1 MGELQ
6 SIRVVKVSKGRYCI
20 SVVWG
25 GCRYRFYN
33 GHYIG
38 SWSKP
43 QSLPQTKRLRAME
56 ELCLEYQRA
65 IELGWTPIDDW
76 SDRLNRERVISKS
89 ILDEALASKLKQ
101 GLSESYSRK
110 LTWIVKHLKRHL
122 RGTQPNPKRLAAF
135 INESHW
141 TPATRNIIRRHLIA
155 FEKEMEKYGYEGSI
169 KTLTSKTRTEERLH
183 KPFRNVEAVLEEI
196 SHFDTRLHLCC
207 LLAFGCLLRPHREI
221 RLLTWGDISDDFGQ
235 VSLGGNQNKGKR
247 NRIVPIG
254 PYIQTHLRAFKRT
267 NSASNTNIFSG
278 NKKPFN
284 RDYFKTL
291 WGRYKKESKLLE
303 IGQTLYSF
311 RHTGAIQVYEKT
323 GSLVKLQQVMGHST
337 LQVSLTY
344 LRGLEVK
351 RLNLEDLPCLYSL
364 HNKSMLR

>member
-20 SVVWG
+20 SLVWAG
-25 GCRYRFYN
+25 HRYRFYN
-33 GHYIG
+33 GVRIG

-43 QSLPQTKRLRAME
+43 QSLPLAKRQRAFE
-56 ELCLEYQRA
+56 DLCLEYQRA
-65 IELGWTPIDDW
+65 IELGWTPKDDW
-76 SDRLNRERVISKS
+76 SDRLVRVVAGSKTL
-89 ILDEALASKLKQ
+89 LDDALASKLQQ

-110 LTWIVKHLKRHL
+110 LTWIVKHLKRFL
-122 RGTQPNPKRLAAF
+122 KGQQSNPKRLAAF

-141 TPATRNIIRRHLIA
+141 TPATRTIIRRHLIA

-183 KPFRNVEAVLEEI
+183 KPFKNVEAVLDEI
-196 SHFDTRLHLCC
+196 SLFDARLHLCC

-221 RLLTWGDISDDFGQ
+221 RLLTWADISDDFGQ

-254 PYIQTHLRAFKRT
+254 AYIQPYLRAFKCI
-267 NSASNTNIFSG
+267 NSASDDNVFSG
-278 NKKPFN
+278 NKRPYN

-291 WGRYKKESKLLE
+291 WSRYKKQTKLLKQ
-303 IGQTLYSF
+303 GQTLYSF
-311 RHTGAIQVYEKT
+311 RHTGAIEIFKRT
-323 GSLVKLQQVMGHST
+323 GSITKLQKAMGHSSIN
-337 LQVSLTY
+337 VSLTY
-344 LRGLEVK
+344 LRGLEIAELK
-351 RLNLEDLPCLYSL
+351 EEDMPV
-364 HNKSMLR
+364 M